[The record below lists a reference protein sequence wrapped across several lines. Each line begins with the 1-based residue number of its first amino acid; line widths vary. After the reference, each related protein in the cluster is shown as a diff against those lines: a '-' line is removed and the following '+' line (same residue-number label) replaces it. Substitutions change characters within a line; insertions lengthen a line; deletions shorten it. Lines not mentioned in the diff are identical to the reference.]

1 MRHALTALLLLTSP
15 ATAGEVVL
23 SAEAGMS
30 FVSDSRV
37 SSVGPLHRN
46 ELATTLTKGVSVG
59 YQTPLGGG
67 RIRGLLGYDYA
78 NVDGDWGV
86 SHHGITA
93 RQTLD
98 VQSSSFVFGLEYDI
112 KQVEI
117 GALYPFVGLGV
128 RFVNNRPASGTL
140 IEYKD
145 HESGC
150 LADDSDTWGF
160 GYHALAGLGVDFDS
174 VTLRVF
180 YQYTDRG
187 PVKVGGDGCPS
198 WHGKQLTYTAN
209 IRDHSIRV
217 RVTLRVF

>member
-15 ATAGEVVL
+15 AAAGEVVL

-30 FVSDSRV
+30 FVSDSRI

-46 ELATTLTKGVSVG
+46 ELATTLAKGVSVG
-59 YQTPLGGG
+59 YQTRLGGG
-67 RIRGLLGYDYA
+67 RIRGLLGYDYV

-86 SHHGITA
+86 THNGTTA

-98 VQSSSFVFGLEYDI
+98 IQSSSFVLGLEYDF

-128 RFVNNRPASGTL
+128 RLVGNRPASATL
-140 IEYKD
+140 IEFTD

-150 LADDSDTWGF
+150 LADDPDTWGL
-160 GYHALAGLGVDFDS
+160 GYHALAGLGVDFDH
-174 VTLRVF
+174 VTIRVF

-187 PVKVGGDGCPS
+187 SVEVGGDGCPN
-198 WHGKQLTYTAN
+198 WHGKQLTYTAD
-209 IRDHSIRV
+209 IRIHGVLVGGSYR
-217 RVTLRVF
+217 F